1 MAAGANIL
9 RTGLYPPGI
18 AIGYEL
24 HTELSYIEALF
35 AAEHRPATPTERSLV
50 DSIIHYEWMLRR
62 YRWLETDLWKAC
74 RKNRT
79 TVQLEV
85 SPYGFSFSEETSIA
99 RLHRMRLATQRA
111 LHEILAELRRVKAAN
126 ENAPPVDYPP
136 EPEMLRDRRI
146 AFTPGPDPVE
156 APPLSPEN

>member
-50 DSIIHYEWMLRR
+50 DSIVHYEWMLRR

-74 RKNRT
+74 WKKRCT
-79 TVQLEV
+79 EQLQA
-85 SPYGFSFSEETSIA
+85 SPYGFSFRDEPALPHPRHASRHAA
-99 RLHRMRLATQRA
+99 RPQRDP
-111 LHEILAELRRVKAAN
+111 RR
-126 ENAPPVDYPP
+126 APPHQV
-136 EPEMLRDRRI
+136 RRQGR
-146 AFTPGPDPVE
+146 ASRRLPAGTRVPSRSRP
-156 APPLSPEN
+156 AT